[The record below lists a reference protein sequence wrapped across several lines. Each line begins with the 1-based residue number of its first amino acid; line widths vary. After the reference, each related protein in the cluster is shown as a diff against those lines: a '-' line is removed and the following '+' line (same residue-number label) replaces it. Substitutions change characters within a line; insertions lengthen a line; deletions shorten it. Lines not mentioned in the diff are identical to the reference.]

1 MNIGMITG
9 TLYDPLY
16 SVKMED
22 HVIRAQIVSLF
33 MLKLKIVMKALQK
46 RLKKGLILQ
55 IMS

>member
-1 MNIGMITG
+1 MTH
-9 TLYDPLY
+9 

-46 RLKKGLILQ
+46 RQKKGLILQ